1 VAQPLGEFA
10 ELAGRAPMRCGGQP
24 QMGDRIA
31 FETVGAA
38 LQEQELRLESRQV
51 LDHLRP
57 NFGKRAVACARR
69 QRQIKL
75 GAHRRSAPAFVRSA
89 GARIQIAS
97 VLVNVGNDHGGVI
110 FEGVVHP
117 IAVVGIDIYVGDALK
132 ARAPAQELDRDPAI
146 VENAEAGCVI
156 TGRVVQTCDRHK
168 CPAAAA
174 PHDCIDGIHRS
185 ANHIGG
191 SFVNPT
197 ERRSIPCVQKALA
210 ARRALAN
217 KIYVCGRV
225 EAQEFLGV
233 SRTRLDELHARVKSA
248 PLELAHKGRIAV
260 PPERVAAAKAVAREA
275 LPQHDCHS
283 CVHDD
288 SSRIRQSLAHAACA
302 AIAKAARLDHN
313 ARLFFTL
320 HASFCVAQYIFTMN
334 RVSKV
339 VPPKR
344 VILRD
349 ISLSFF
355 PGAKIGV
362 LGLNGSG
369 KSTLLRIMA
378 GIDASF
384 DGEARP
390 QSGIRVGFLP
400 QEPELDAS
408 KDVRTSVMEGV
419 GDVFGLVER
428 FNAVSDRFAQPM
440 SDEEMQAL
448 LEEQAKLQDAI
459 DATGGWELER
469 KLEIAADA
477 LRLPPWETKIA
488 TLSGGEKRRVALC
501 RLLLSAPDMLL
512 LDEPT
517 NHLDA
522 ESIAWLER
530 YLEEYP
536 STVIAVTHDRYF
548 LDNVAEW
555 ILELDRGH
563 GIPWQGNYSSWLEQ
577 KERRLALEERENQTL
592 RKTLERELE
601 WVRQNPKARQAKSKA
616 RLLRYEELASKEFQE
631 RNETNE
637 IYIPPGQ
644 RLGDLV
650 IEVKNLRKAYGER
663 LLIDDASFNLPRG
676 GIVGIIGPNGA
687 GKTTLFRMLT
697 GVEAPDAGQIRVG
710 PTVKLA
716 YVDQSRQ
723 SLDAKKTVWEEI
735 SGGLD
740 MVKVGN
746 YETPSRGYVG
756 RFNFKGAQQQ
766 QHIGEL
772 SGGERNR
779 VHLAKVVKSGGNVL
793 LLDEPTNDLDIE
805 TLRALEEALLSFPG
819 CAVVISHDRW
829 FLDRIAT
836 HILAFENNSEVVWF
850 EGNYQQY
857 VEDFK
862 RRKGEEAAHP
872 HRVRYRP
879 LERK

>member
-1 VAQPLGEFA
+1 
-10 ELAGRAPMRCGGQP
+10 M
-24 QMGDRIA
+24 
-31 FETVGAA
+31 
-38 LQEQELRLESRQV
+38 
-51 LDHLRP
+51 
-57 NFGKRAVACARR
+57 
-69 QRQIKL
+69 
-75 GAHRRSAPAFVRSA
+75 PA
-89 GARIQIAS
+89 ARI
-97 VLVNVGNDHGGVI
+97 
-110 FEGVVHP
+110 
-117 IAVVGIDIYVGDALK
+117 
-132 ARAPAQELDRDPAI
+132 
-146 VENAEAGCVI
+146 
-156 TGRVVQTCDRHK
+156 T
-168 CPAAAA
+168 
-174 PHDCIDGIHRS
+174 
-185 ANHIGG
+185 
-191 SFVNPT
+191 
-197 ERRSIPCVQKALA
+197 
-210 ARRALAN
+210 
-217 KIYVCGRV
+217 
-225 EAQEFLGV
+225 
-233 SRTRLDELHARVKSA
+233 
-248 PLELAHKGRIAV
+248 PLTVRYI
-260 PPERVAAAKAVAREA
+260 
-275 LPQHDCHS
+275 CTS
-283 CVHDD
+283 M
-288 SSRIRQSLAHAACA
+288 
-302 AIAKAARLDHN
+302 
-313 ARLFFTL
+313 
-320 HASFCVAQYIFTMN
+320 AQYIYTMN

-369 KSTLLRIMA
+369 KSSLLKIMA
-378 GIDASF
+378 GLDSNI

-390 QSGIRVGFLP
+390 QGGIRVGFLP
-400 QEPELDAS
+400 QEPELDPE
-408 KDVRTSVMEGV
+408 KDVRVTVMEGV
-419 GDVFGLVER
+419 GETFRHVER
-428 FNAVSDRFAQPM
+428 FNQISDQFAEPM
-440 SDEEMQAL
+440 SDDEMTAL

-459 DATGGWELER
+459 DAAGGWELER

-477 LRLPPWETKIA
+477 LRLPPWDAAIA

-522 ESIAWLER
+522 QSIAWLER

-563 GIPWQGNYSSWLEQ
+563 GIPWHGNYSSWLEQ
-577 KERRLALEERENQTL
+577 KEKRLALEEREREAL

-616 RLLRYEELASKEFQE
+616 RLQRYEELASKEFQE

-637 IYIPPGQ
+637 IYIPPGE

-650 IEVKNLRKAYGER
+650 VEASGLRKGYGER
-663 LLIDDASFNLPRG
+663 LLIDNLSFSLPRG

-687 GKTTLFRMLT
+687 GKTTLFRILT
-697 GVEAPDAGQIRVG
+697 GAEKPDAGEIRLG
-710 PTVKLA
+710 PSTRLA

-723 SLDAKKTVWEEI
+723 ALDDKKTVFQEI

-740 MVKVGN
+740 MIKVGN

-756 RFNFKGAQQQ
+756 RFNFKGTQQQ
-766 QHIGEL
+766 QLIGDL

-779 VHLAKVVKSGGNVL
+779 VHLAKVLKSGGNVL

-805 TLRALEEALLSFPG
+805 TLRALEDALLNFPG

-836 HILAFENNSEVVWF
+836 HILAFEGDSQVVWF
-850 EGNYQQY
+850 EGNYQEY
-857 VEDFK
+857 TEDYK
-862 RRKGEEAAHP
+862 RRKGDEAVQP
-872 HRVRYRP
+872 HRIKYKP
-879 LERK
+879 LTR

>member
-1 VAQPLGEFA
+1 
-10 ELAGRAPMRCGGQP
+10 M
-24 QMGDRIA
+24 
-31 FETVGAA
+31 
-38 LQEQELRLESRQV
+38 
-51 LDHLRP
+51 
-57 NFGKRAVACARR
+57 
-69 QRQIKL
+69 
-75 GAHRRSAPAFVRSA
+75 
-89 GARIQIAS
+89 
-97 VLVNVGNDHGGVI
+97 
-110 FEGVVHP
+110 
-117 IAVVGIDIYVGDALK
+117 
-132 ARAPAQELDRDPAI
+132 
-146 VENAEAGCVI
+146 
-156 TGRVVQTCDRHK
+156 
-168 CPAAAA
+168 
-174 PHDCIDGIHRS
+174 
-185 ANHIGG
+185 
-191 SFVNPT
+191 
-197 ERRSIPCVQKALA
+197 
-210 ARRALAN
+210 
-217 KIYVCGRV
+217 
-225 EAQEFLGV
+225 
-233 SRTRLDELHARVKSA
+233 
-248 PLELAHKGRIAV
+248 
-260 PPERVAAAKAVAREA
+260 
-275 LPQHDCHS
+275 
-283 CVHDD
+283 
-288 SSRIRQSLAHAACA
+288 
-302 AIAKAARLDHN
+302 
-313 ARLFFTL
+313 
-320 HASFCVAQYIFTMN
+320 AQYIYTMN

-369 KSTLLRIMA
+369 KSSLLKIMA
-378 GIDASF
+378 GLDSNI

-400 QEPELDAS
+400 QEPELDAT
-408 KDVRTSVMEGV
+408 KDVRVTVMEGV
-419 GDVFGLVER
+419 GESFQHLER
-428 FNAVSDRFAQPM
+428 FNQISEKFAEPM
-440 SDEEMQAL
+440 SDDEMTAL
-448 LEEQAKLQDAI
+448 LDEQAKLQDAI
-459 DATGGWELER
+459 DAAGGWELER

-477 LRLPPWETKIA
+477 LRLPPWDARIA

-522 ESIAWLER
+522 QSIAWLER

-563 GIPWQGNYSSWLEQ
+563 GIPWHGNYSSWLEQ
-577 KERRLALEERENQTL
+577 KEQRLALEEREREAL

-616 RLLRYEELASKEFQE
+616 RLQRYEELASREFQE

-637 IYIPPGQ
+637 IYIPPGE

-650 IEVKNLRKAYGER
+650 VEVSGLKKAYGER
-663 LLIDDASFNLPRG
+663 LLIDNLSFSLPRG

-687 GKTTLFRMLT
+687 GKTTLFRILT
-697 GVEAPDAGQIRVG
+697 GVEKPDAGEIRLG
-710 PTVKLA
+710 PATRLA

-723 SLDAKKTVWEEI
+723 ALDDKKTVFQEI

-740 MVKVGN
+740 LIKVGN

-756 RFNFKGAQQQ
+756 RFNFKGTQQQ
-766 QHIGEL
+766 QLIGDL

-779 VHLAKVVKSGGNVL
+779 VHLAKVLKSGGNVL

-805 TLRALEEALLSFPG
+805 TLRALEDALLNFPG

-836 HILAFENNSEVVWF
+836 HILAFEGDSQVMWF
-850 EGNYQQY
+850 EGNYQEY
-857 VEDFK
+857 TEDYK
-862 RRKGEEAAHP
+862 RRKGDEAVQP
-872 HRVRYRP
+872 HRIKYKP
-879 LERK
+879 LTR